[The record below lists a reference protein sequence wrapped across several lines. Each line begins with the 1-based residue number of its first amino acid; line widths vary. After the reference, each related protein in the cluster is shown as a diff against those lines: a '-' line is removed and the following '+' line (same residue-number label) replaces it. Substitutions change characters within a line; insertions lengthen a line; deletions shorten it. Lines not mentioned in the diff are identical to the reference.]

1 MLSKISKYFNK
12 DSTYATPIRR
22 IVSGVIDGLVITI
35 FFNSYIYITTIIYN
49 NSKPATYNILNSNTL
64 LNENINNSNT
74 EIDINLQD
82 KSLQLNNNGKI
93 ENISTNNKIIQDSN
107 NQNIN
112 PNNNINLDINNAE
125 LENNNIS
132 NNYWIFIAISLF
144 YYIVFLSSK
153 KQATIGN
160 QACRIMVVHTKYGK
174 LPIMS
179 IISRYFAFM
188 INNNL
193 FGLGYLL
200 YFTRSDGAYLQD
212 ILSDTRVINY

>member
-12 DSTYATPIRR
+12 DSIYATPIRR
-22 IVSGVIDGLVITI
+22 IVSGVIDGLIITI

-49 NSKPATYNILNSNTL
+49 DSKPATYNILNSNTL
-64 LNENINNSNT
+64 SNENINNSNI
-74 EIDINLQD
+74 EIDINLKD
-82 KSLQLNNNGKI
+82 KSLQLNNNRKI
-93 ENISTNNKIIQDSN
+93 ENISTNNKIIQDSKT
-107 NQNIN
+107 QNIN
-112 PNNNINLDINNAE
+112 PNNNINLDINDAK

-174 LPIMS
+174 LSIMS

-193 FGLGYLL
+193 LGLGYLL